1 MSGRSSNRKRNSGGG
16 NKNNN
21 KKKQQSNNKKKSQKV
36 DPKKLWGDF
45 DALPKPD
52 GFATS
57 TPDPVAVVNSLGQ
70 PPLPGHGP
78 ASPHYFKLVYGR
90 ATQLAGALAMA
101 GEIDDLS
108 PEPLPEPEPE
118 EEIADEG
125 NQLDDAAGDED
136 DELAEASAD
145 DSPNEDG
152 NALTEASADE
162 EPVVADNKNA
172 DESE

>member
-1 MSGRSSNRKRNSGGG
+1 MSGRNQSNRKRNNSGG
-16 NKNNN
+16 NK
-21 KKKQQSNNKKKSQKV
+21 KKKQSNKKKSQKV

-45 DALPKPD
+45 DALPQPE

-90 ATQLAGALAMA
+90 VTQLAGALAMA
-101 GEIDDLS
+101 GEIDDLT

-118 EEIADEG
+118 EEMVDEG
-125 NQLDDAAGDED
+125 NQVDEDATDED
-136 DELAEASAD
+136 DELAEESSDDAVAEDSAKPGASSD
-145 DSPNEDG
+145 
-152 NALTEASADE
+152 DE
-162 EPVVADNKNA
+162 E
-172 DESE
+172 